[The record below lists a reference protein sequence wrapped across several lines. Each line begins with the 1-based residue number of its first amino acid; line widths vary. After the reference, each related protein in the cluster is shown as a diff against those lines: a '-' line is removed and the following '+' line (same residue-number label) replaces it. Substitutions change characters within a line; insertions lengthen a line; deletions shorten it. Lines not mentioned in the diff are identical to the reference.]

1 MYIIIS
7 NHHSRV
13 LAIYESFHF
22 LVHPSKK
29 VSIFVK
35 KRYGGMTK

>member
-13 LAIYESFHF
+13 LAIYEQLSFSRSS
-22 LVHPSKK
+22 VKS

-35 KRYGGMTK
+35 KIVLEG